1 MKQIILAS
9 SSPRRKKLL
18 EQLGLT
24 IKVVPSNIDEKLNP
38 RLKPKSQA
46 ETLSLEKA
54 KAVSGKYKDA
64 IVLAADTI
72 VYIGEEILG
81 KPANAD
87 DAKRMLRKLSGKQH
101 SVITGFT
108 IISTADRKIITDS
121 VETKVTFRKL
131 TESEIKNYVKKE
143 NTLDK
148 AGAYGAQGFGSL
160 IIEKIDGDFFN
171 VVGLPVSKIIPLLKK
186 FGIEV
191 L

>member
-9 SSPRRKKLL
+9 ASPRRKKLM

-24 IKVVPSNIDEKLNP
+24 IKVVPSDIDEKLNP
-38 RLKPKSQA
+38 RLKAKSQA
-46 ETLSLEKA
+46 ESLSQKKA
-54 KAVSGKYKDA
+54 TVVAQHYKDA

-72 VYIGEEILG
+72 VSIGNEILG
-81 KPANAD
+81 KPLDID
-87 DAKRMLRKLSGKQH
+87 DAKRMLKKLSGKQH
-101 SVITGFT
+101 VVVTGFT
-108 IISTADRKIITDS
+108 LINTATKKVITDS
-121 VETKVTFRKL
+121 SETKVTFRKL

-160 IIEKIDGDFFN
+160 LIEKVDGDFFN
-171 VVGLPVSKIIPLLKK
+171 VVGLPVNKIIPLLKK
-186 FGIEV
+186 FGVEV